1 MEKKQDSFVKGAAI
15 LGIAGL
21 LVKIIGAC
29 FRIPLANAVGTVGMS
44 YYEVAYP
51 YYSAL
56 LVISSAGLPTAISKM
71 VSECVILGDLRG
83 AKQVFKKAQ
92 FLLFIIGLITCAFM
106 FFGADLLASIST
118 FNKASL
124 SFKALA
130 PALLIVSLMCSYR
143 GYLQGLQMMTG
154 TAVSQVVEQVGKLAI
169 SLTLAKMLLPRGP
182 EYAAMGALIGVSIS
196 ELLALITII
205 IFYLVKRKS
214 LALSFRKDVSI
225 RKNDNI
231 VRTLLAIAIPITI
244 GASIGPLTGI
254 VDSALIGRILRDI
267 GFNEQTAQKA
277 YSILRANVST
287 LINMP
292 GVFTMSLAMSL
303 VPAISASMTMKNYK
317 SVRRSAKM
325 GLKLALLIGL
335 PCAAGLFIL
344 GKPILSMLYSKL
356 TQAELALGADLM
368 RTASIGVIF
377 LSLVQAMTGV
387 IQGIGKPNVPV
398 FNLFIGFILKAVT
411 MLVLMRNPKINIQG
425 AAISTV
431 VCYAYAGIMD
441 MLYIIKKTNMQLNIW
456 DMFGKPVIATLLMAA
471 SVYFVKE
478 LFAGKGA
485 IGTLI
490 AVAAGILVFF
500 IAAFVFKILSKQECE
515 MLPGGRRLSR
525 ILFKESPSK

>member
-71 VSECVILGDLRG
+71 VAERVTLGDFRG
-83 AKQVFKKAQ
+83 AKQVLKKAQ
-92 FLLFIIGLITCAFM
+92 LLLLIIGVITCAFM
-106 FFGADLLASIST
+106 FIGADWLASIST

-130 PALLIVSLMCSYR
+130 PALLIVSIMCSYR

-154 TAVSQVVEQVGKLAI
+154 TAVSQIVEQVGKLAI
-169 SLTLAKMLLPRGP
+169 SLTLAIKLLPRGP
-182 EYAAMGALIGVSIS
+182 EYAAMGALIGVSVS
-196 ELLALITII
+196 ELLALITIMV
-205 IFYLVKRKS
+205 FYLVKRKN
-214 LALSFRKDVSI
+214 LAARFKKSVSI

-231 VRTLLAIAIPITI
+231 IRTLLFIAIPITI

-254 VDSALIGRILRDI
+254 VDSALIGRILKDI
-267 GFNEQTAQKA
+267 GFSEEIAQTA

-292 GVFTMSLAMSL
+292 AVFTMSLAMSL
-303 VPAISASMTMKNYK
+303 VPAISAAMTVKNYK
-317 SVRRSAKM
+317 SVRGSAKM
-325 GLKLALLIGL
+325 GMKLALIIGL

-344 GKPILSMLYSKL
+344 GKPILSMLYSNL
-356 TQAELALGADLM
+356 TEAQLALGEDLM
-368 RTASIGVIF
+368 HTASIGVIF

-398 FNLFIGFILKAVT
+398 FNLFIGFILKAIT
-411 MLVLMRNPKINIQG
+411 MLVLMRDPDINIQG

-441 MLYIIKKTNMQLNIW
+441 TLYIIKKTNMQVRIW
-456 DMFGKPVIATLLMAA
+456 DMLGKPLTATILMAA
-471 SVYFVKE
+471 SVYLVKT
-478 LFAGKGA
+478 LLASKGT
-485 IGTLI
+485 IGTLL
-490 AVAAGILVFF
+490 AVGAGVAVFL
-500 IAAFVFKILSKQECE
+500 IAAIVLKMLNKQECE
-515 MLPGGRRLSR
+515 MLPGGRRLSK
-525 ILFKESPSK
+525 ILYKQ